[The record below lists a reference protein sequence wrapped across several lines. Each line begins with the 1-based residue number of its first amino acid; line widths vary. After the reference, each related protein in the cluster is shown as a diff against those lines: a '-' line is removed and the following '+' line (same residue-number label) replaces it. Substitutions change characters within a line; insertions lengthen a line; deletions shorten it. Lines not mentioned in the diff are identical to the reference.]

1 MILLNK
7 PFYHYRI
14 VNTSATNI
22 DYFDRLNRSKMFLD
36 KLGEIEL
43 YGNNLDYLKNRYIYK
58 DYLVL
63 YYYFVDNNI
72 ESQNGYDKKELKEK
86 IRILR
91 KAGCREYTLAEKV
104 VSTLYRHHLHF
115 LLTLARKIRS
125 VL

>member
-1 MILLNK
+1 MRQKKICVCGDTAGTQKEGRRDHGLQIREL
-7 PFYHYRI
+7 
-14 VNTSATNI
+14 
-22 DYFDRLNRSKMFLD
+22 
-36 KLGEIEL
+36 EL

-63 YYYFVDNNI
+63 YYFFVDNNI
-72 ESQNGYDKKELKEK
+72 ESQNGYGIKELKEK

-115 LLTLARKIRS
+115 LLTLVRKIRS